1 MKNLIIATS
10 VVILFIVRPAEAQQS
25 VLDVDMIMQDY
36 RSWVGAWPSNAHW
49 TDRGDFYYFS
59 WNPGGAFAADSLF
72 RVPRGGGEPVQV
84 GPDERRTLPPRF
96 SGWQHGSHSYDRD
109 FRRRAF
115 TRDGDVYLYDIRR
128 DELARLTNTRGGI
141 GNVRF
146 SADNRAL
153 IFIMGGNLY
162 RMEIGSPALRQITD
176 IRSGS
181 ERTERKPSDQRQ
193 FLIDQQ
199 LELFDYIREQKE
211 RRELREAARDQER
224 DVRRHEEPYT
234 FYRGSENVQQ
244 LQIDPGERF
253 VTFRLDK
260 SPAGEHQTQVHTYV
274 TEDGYADNL
283 NARAK
288 VGSPQTTFEFR
299 IIDLQ
304 RDTVLTVNLHQI
316 EGAYDVPAYLRE
328 QGVEVDSAKSKR
340 ELMPFGP
347 YWSSDGAHAV
357 MVITAHDNKDRWIVR
372 LDPEDGSLSVLDRQT
387 DNAWIG
393 GPGIGG
399 RFSPG
404 TTGWLPDNRRFWF
417 QSEATGSSHLYTV
430 DVPTGAVTQLISG
443 GFEVFS
449 PQVSKDG
456 RHFYFSSSEVS
467 PYERHYYRMPVDGG
481 AREMLT
487 TLTGNNNVDLHPSET
502 LMGMIYSYSNR
513 PPEVYLQGIGRRSEP
528 RRITGSPT
536 DAWLAYDWR
545 DPEIIEIP
553 ASDGTGVPARI
564 YRPENPN
571 GAAVLFVHGAGYL
584 QNVHRWWSQYFREYM
599 FHNML
604 TDMGYVVLDLDFRAS
619 AGYGRDWRTAIY
631 RHMGGRDLQDYVD
644 ASRWLTAQYQIPA
657 ERIGIYGGSYGG
669 FITLMALF
677 TEPDYFGAG
686 AALRSVTDWAHYNHG
701 YTSNILNTPALDS
714 LSYARSSPINFAEG
728 LRAPLL
734 ITHGVV
740 DVNVQIQ
747 DVMRLA
753 QRLIE
758 LRKENWELAVYPVE
772 DHGFTEPASWADQY
786 RRILKLFEQNL
797 PPSP

>member
-1 MKNLIIATS
+1 MKLLIIATS
-10 VVILFIVRPAEAQQS
+10 LFFIILARPAEARQS

-36 RSWVGAWPSNAHW
+36 RTWVGAWPSNTHW
-49 TDRGDFYYFS
+49 TDRGDFLFFN
-59 WNPGGAFAADSLF
+59 WNPGGAFPADSLF
-72 RVPRGGGEPVQV
+72 RVPRGGGDPVQV

-96 SGWQHGSHSYDRD
+96 SGWQHGTHTYDRD
-109 FRRRAF
+109 FRRRVF
-115 TRDGDVYLYDIRR
+115 TRDGDVFIYDIRR
-128 DELARLTNTRGGI
+128 DELNRLTNTRGGVS
-141 GNVRF
+141 NARF
-146 SADNRAL
+146 TSDNRGV
-153 IFIMGGNLY
+153 IFTMGGNLY
-162 RMEIGSPALRQITD
+162 RMETESPSLRQITD
-176 IRSGS
+176 IRSG
-181 ERTERKPSDQRQ
+181 TEKEDRKPSDQRQ

-199 LELFDYIREQKE
+199 LELFEYIRQQKE
-211 RRELREAARDQER
+211 RRELREDALERERAA
-224 DVRRHEEPYT
+224 RRHEQPYT
-234 FYRGSENVQQ
+234 FYRGSDNVEQ
-244 LQIDPGERF
+244 LQIDPNERF
-253 VTFRLDK
+253 VTFRLSK
-260 SPAGEHQTQVHTYV
+260 SPSGDHRTLVHSYV

-288 VGSPQTTFEFR
+288 VGSPLSTYHFR

-328 QGVEVDSAKSKR
+328 QGVEVDSAKTKR
-340 ELMPFGP
+340 ALVPVGP
-347 YWSSDGAHAV
+347 LWSGDGAYAV
-357 MVITAHDNKDRWIVR
+357 MVINALDNKDRWIVR
-372 LDPEDGSLSVLDRQT
+372 LDPEDGSLTVLDRQT
-387 DNAWIG
+387 DDAWIG
-393 GPGIGG
+393 GPGMGG
-399 RFSPG
+399 RFSAG
-404 TTGWLPDNRRFWF
+404 AAGWHPDNRRFWF
-417 QSEATGSSHLYTV
+417 QSEATGYSHLYTV
-430 DVPTGAVTQLISG
+430 DVATGDITQLTSG
-443 GFEVFS
+443 EFEVFS
-449 PQVSKDG
+449 PQLSKDG
-456 RHFYFSSSEVS
+456 RNWYFSSSEVS
-467 PYERHYYRMPVDGG
+467 PYERHYYRMSASGG
-481 AREMLT
+481 AREQLT
-487 TLTGNNNVDLHPSET
+487 TLTGNNNVDLHPSEN

-513 PPEVYLQGIGRRSEP
+513 VPEVYLQGIGRRSEP
-528 RRITGSPT
+528 RRITHSPT
-536 DAWLAYDWR
+536 DHWLAYDWR

-553 ASDGTGVPARI
+553 ASDGIGVPTRI

-619 AGYGRDWRTAIY
+619 AGYGRDWRTDIY

-644 ASRWLTAQYQIPA
+644 ASRWLTAQYGIPGD
-657 ERIGIYGGSYGG
+657 RIGIYGGSYGG

-701 YTSNILNTPALDS
+701 YTSNILNTPASDS
-714 LSYARSSPINFAEG
+714 LAYALSSPINFAEG
-728 LRAPLL
+728 LRDPLL

-786 RRILKLFEQNL
+786 KRILRIFEENL
-797 PPSP
+797 RE